1 MTSELSLRQRKKL
14 AARSASSHAAWSLM
28 ADRGLDAAT
37 PEAVAEAAN
46 GSPRTFR
53 NYFGSREK
61 AILHGLVS
69 RVTTLVDTMRAR
81 PAEEPVGDSLV
92 KVLPAFTATFAVQR
106 DDIAVFM
113 RAVAENPA
121 MRAQYFVAYEDAH
134 QRLAEFIADRT
145 GTDVERDLAPRLL
158 AATAAAVLR
167 TSVEIGAEAKPA
179 PHCRTW
185 SARAWHNCV
194 TASRSVRGKRPP
206 TGPAF
211 ARRVSGRF
219 RTRPTRRP
227 PDDIVPPRRV
237 A

>member
-14 AARSASSHAAWSLM
+14 ATRSALSHAAWSLM
-28 ADRGLDAAT
+28 AEQGLDAAP

-46 GSPRTFR
+46 GAPRTFR

-69 RVTTLVDTMRAR
+69 RGTILVDTMRAR
-81 PAEEPVGDSLV
+81 PAEEPGWDSLV

-106 DDIAVFM
+106 DDIAVLM

-121 MRAQYFVAYEDAH
+121 MRAQHFVAHEDAH

-167 TSVEIGAEAKPA
+167 TSVEIGARGETGATLPDLVREGLAQLRDSLPVGAGGTTAHRSGVRPQGVRTIPKA
-179 PHCRTW
+179 PDEET
-185 SARAWHNCV
+185 
-194 TASRSVRGKRPP
+194 T
-206 TGPAF
+206 
-211 ARRVSGRF
+211 
-219 RTRPTRRP
+219 
-227 PDDIVPPRRV
+227 
-237 A
+237 